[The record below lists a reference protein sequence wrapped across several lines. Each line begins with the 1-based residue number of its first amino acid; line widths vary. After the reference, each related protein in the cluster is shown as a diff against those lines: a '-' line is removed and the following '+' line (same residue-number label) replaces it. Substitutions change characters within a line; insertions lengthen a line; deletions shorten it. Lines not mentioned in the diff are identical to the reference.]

1 MENDGFIYG
10 NAFLG
15 YKGSGEKE
23 RLHNRHKRS
32 TEDAAATVMVV
43 IATIILTGM
52 VMIIFFIFWKM
63 RKQRERTIS
72 PVPETPQIQ
81 ISPPPLEDIPSR
93 PLTSGVPTTLNY
105 TPPPQTLQEICADI
119 ESLTRPIVAE
129 LKSYTSPPL
138 PVHNTMVAVFMLLGE
153 DRKLLSNWSNIL
165 ILMKGSRENS
175 LMSRISN
182 FTVADNKVLKE
193 VRKLIKDMTF
203 EDVHSAGKNGSHLF
217 RWVLKVCNDIV

>member
-1 MENDGFIYG
+1 
-10 NAFLG
+10 
-15 YKGSGEKE
+15 
-23 RLHNRHKRS
+23 
-32 TEDAAATVMVV
+32 MVV

-52 VMIIFFIFWKM
+52 VVILFFICWKM

-72 PVPETPQIQ
+72 PVPETPKIQ

-93 PLTSGVPTTLNY
+93 PLTSGVLTTLNY
-105 TPPPQTLQEICADI
+105 TPQTLQEICADI

-129 LKSYTSPPL
+129 LKSYSSPPR
-138 PVHNTMVAVFMLLGE
+138 PVHNTMMAVFMLLGE

-175 LMSRISN
+175 LISRISN
-182 FTVADNKVLKE
+182 FTVADDKVLKE